1 MSEPIQVGELLPGVL
16 QEVID
21 RAGPGYERWAEQ
33 VAATG
38 YCAHPVR
45 LRGRVQH
52 GDPATGE
59 VRTVYS
65 TDREPDA
72 TLLKACG
79 NRRASVCPSCSA
91 TYQADSFQLL
101 AAGLR
106 GGKGVPE
113 TIAQHPR
120 LFVTFT
126 APSFG
131 RVHSRK
137 AQGRLVFP
145 CHPYRQGDTCPH
157 GRRAGCWQRH
167 GEDDARL
174 GEPLC
179 ARCYQAGAQVL
190 WNALAGRLWSRTTI
204 YVYRALA
211 QLAGMRE
218 GELRRVV
225 RISFAKVAEYQ
236 RRGAVHF
243 HAIIRLDA
251 ATDCGCPAC
260 VAPPLAGFTAE
271 LLEAAVRKAAEA
283 VKVPCPV
290 VDDDQAVTLVARW
303 GEQLDVRH
311 ISEGGDEGEL
321 SAEQVAGYVA
331 KYATKSTEALGVTLD
346 HRVGEVE
353 LEGLD
358 VPAHVAELVRACLE
372 LGARPSLATLR
383 LGKWAHMLGF
393 GGHFS
398 TKSRRYSTTLG
409 ALRRARVAYA
419 IRRRRGHTVPLDA
432 WSRPEDDQAVI
443 VVASWAYWGRAT
455 RRRGRRGWRRRR
467 LLGLGK
473 RGGSQGRSC
482 EPQQGPHERTKE
494 QDRRMERLLT
504 VEEAAGRLGTSTRFV
519 RRLIFERRIAFVKV
533 GRHVRITPAD
543 LDAFIAAGRIDALQ
557 QAEAG

>member
-1 MSEPIQVGELLPGVL
+1 MTEPVSVGELLPGVL

-21 RAGPGYERWAEQ
+21 RAGPGYERWVEQ

-45 LRGRVQH
+45 LRGRVEH
-52 GDPATGE
+52 ADPQTGE
-59 VRTVYS
+59 VRTVYA
-65 TDREPDA
+65 TDREPNA

-79 NRRASVCPSCSA
+79 NRRVSVCPSCSA
-91 TYQADSFQLL
+91 TYQADQFHLL
-101 AAGLR
+101 AAGLK
-106 GGKGVPE
+106 GGKGAPE
-113 TIAQHPR
+113 TVAQHPR

-131 RVHSRK
+131 QVHSRK
-137 AQGRLVFP
+137 AQGLLVYP
-145 CHPYRQGDTCPH
+145 CHPYRQGQRCPH

-167 GEDDARL
+167 DADDPRL

-211 QLAGMRE
+211 QLAGLTE
-218 GELRRVV
+218 EELRALVRV
-225 RISFAKVAEYQ
+225 SFAKVAEYQ

-251 ATDCGCPAC
+251 ATDGGGPAC
-260 VAPPLAGFTAE
+260 VTPPPVGLTAD
-271 LLEAAVRKAAEA
+271 LLERAVRQAAA
-283 VKVPCPV
+283 TVAVPCPM
-290 VDDDQAVTLVARW
+290 VDQDQGPTLVARW

-311 ISEGGDEGEL
+311 ITEVGDDDREL

-346 HRVGEVE
+346 HRIGEVE
-353 LEGLD
+353 LEGLE
-358 VPAHVAELVRACLE
+358 VPAHVAELVRACWE
-372 LGARPSLATLR
+372 LGGHPGLVGLR
-383 LGKWAHMLGF
+383 LRKWAHMLGF

-419 IRRRRGHTVPLDA
+419 IRRRRGDTLPLDA
-432 WSRPEDDQAVI
+432 WGRPEDDQAVI
-443 VVASWAYWGRAT
+443 VVASWTYLGRGYQST
-455 RRRGRRGWRRRR
+455 G
-467 LLGLGK
+467 
-473 RGGSQGRSC
+473 
-482 EPQQGPHERTKE
+482 
-494 QDRRMERLLT
+494 
-504 VEEAAGRLGTSTRFV
+504 EAWLAASAAARARE
-519 RRLIFERRIAFVKV
+519 ERRIAKEEL
-533 GRHVRITPAD
+533 RSTT
-543 LDAFIAAGRIDALQ
+543 AAGVWRM
-557 QAEAG
+557 